1 MAEFLIVLIVL
12 FYTVKTI
19 GYGIF
24 TLREKNIAGSIMI
37 FFMCIASLAS
47 LFVLM

>member
-1 MAEFLIVLIVL
+1 MAEIIIIPAVL
-12 FYTVKTI
+12 FCAAKTI

-24 TLREKNIAGSIMI
+24 TLREKNITGAIMI
-37 FFMCIASLAS
+37 FLMSLLSAAS